1 MRGVRSGGAHD
12 FRVNCPS
19 PSMPLVYVSRSLF
32 EVPRGFSMAVR
43 TSAGGGAQAGGEGRG
58 SMCIHCVLLPPPLL
72 PFTVCVRSL
81 SGVLRWAGVVWR
93 GCGCCAVCFV
103 ALALLLAVVVFAL

>member
-32 EVPRGFSMAVR
+32 EVPRGFSVAVR

-58 SMCIHCVLLPPPLL
+58 SMYIHCALLPPPLL

-81 SGVLRWAGVVWR
+81 SGGVR
-93 GCGCCAVCFV
+93 YFER
-103 ALALLLAVVVFAL
+103 LTAVVHKRAETGEQGRAVAWLK